1 MSVARQCEL
10 LGLPRSTFYYEP
22 SGQDDLNL
30 LLMRLIDEQYT
41 QTPFYGSPKMT
52 QWLRREGWTVNHK
65 RVERLMREMG
75 LQAALPRR
83 SLSLGRKEHRK
94 WPYLLGGMKIERPNQ
109 VWCSDITYVRM
120 ARGFAYLVAVMDW
133 FSRYVLSWEISG
145 SLDSAFCVQALK
157 RALGRGRHKAV
168 LRRSRHIDDPRE
180 LARGEGILPLLFS
193 VAGILPA
200 IRGQA
205 ALGTQG
211 RPRTQGPLRV
221 RLATRPT
228 RHHVRIDVHRIDRVG
243 HRDDVVQ
250 AEDLLHVAGI
260 GLGAVAD
267 EDLVQVETH
276 APGGKIVLDNR
287 PAQEFI
293 ADATVIV
300 APEGLLPAHL
310 VHGPVHG
317 LDHRGRQRL
326 RDIADAHA
334 DNLGLRLRLFE
345 RPDPPADLR
354 EQVSRPELQKVLVDS
369 DHGFAS

>member
-157 RALGRGRHKAV
+157 RALGRGRPEVFNTDQGSQFTSEEFTGCLLSSGVRISMDGRGRCFDNIFIERLWRTVKYEEVYLNDYQDAGFAARSLGAYFGFYNQERLHESLGYRVPQEVHFAKSREPLYDSGCSA
-168 LRRSRHIDDPRE
+168 RR
-180 LARGEGILPLLFS
+180 L
-193 VAGILPA
+193 VAG
-200 IRGQA
+200 
-205 ALGTQG
+205 
-211 RPRTQGPLRV
+211 
-221 RLATRPT
+221 
-228 RHHVRIDVHRIDRVG
+228 
-243 HRDDVVQ
+243 
-250 AEDLLHVAGI
+250 
-260 GLGAVAD
+260 
-267 EDLVQVETH
+267 
-276 APGGKIVLDNR
+276 
-287 PAQEFI
+287 
-293 ADATVIV
+293 
-300 APEGLLPAHL
+300 
-310 VHGPVHG
+310 
-317 LDHRGRQRL
+317 
-326 RDIADAHA
+326 
-334 DNLGLRLRLFE
+334 
-345 RPDPPADLR
+345 
-354 EQVSRPELQKVLVDS
+354 
-369 DHGFAS
+369 